1 MTPELSEPRVY
12 YITSACLTQGIR
24 MVMARPP
31 RLANGRIYPYGG
43 YGTSYQVGRTAH
55 ETWQQAIAAAKDEV
69 EKREATIR
77 TELGKL
83 RRLRFIRP
91 DQFTTAQPAR

>member
-31 RLANGRIYPYGG
+31 RLPNGRIYPYGS
-43 YGTSYQVGRTAH
+43 YGTGYQVGRTAH
-55 ETWQQAIAAAKDEV
+55 ETWQQAVTAAKEEV
-69 EKREATIR
+69 AKREATIR

-83 RRLRFIRP
+83 RRLRFNRP
-91 DQFTTAQPAR
+91 DQFTTTPTGK

>member
-31 RLANGRIYPYGG
+31 RLSNGRIYPYGG

-55 ETWQQAIAAAKDEV
+55 ETWQQAVTAAKDEV
-69 EKREATIR
+69 VKREATIR
-77 TELGKL
+77 AELGKL
-83 RRLRFIRP
+83 RRLRFNRP
-91 DQFTTAQPAR
+91 DQFTTTQPDK

>member
-31 RLANGRIYPYGG
+31 CLANGRIYPYGSYSTG
-43 YGTSYQVGRTAH
+43 YQVGRTAH

-69 EKREATIR
+69 AKREATIR

-83 RRLRFIRP
+83 RSLHFTRP
-91 DQFTTAQPAR
+91 EQFTTTPTAR

>member
-24 MVMARPP
+24 KVMARPP

-55 ETWQQAIAAAKDEV
+55 ETWQQAVAAAKDEV
-69 EKREATIR
+69 VKREATIR
-77 TELGKL
+77 AELGKL

-91 DQFTTAQPAR
+91 DKFTTAQPAR